1 MKFSISWKPLALAA
15 ALSTALGGCAVA
27 PAPIA
32 HTPNIVATPEQGR
45 LSVSVQAA
53 PAVGEV
59 VPVYISVANGTD
71 NTRSVVP
78 NQVFALNDVGERV
91 APLPPGEAARQAGNA
106 NELEGAMKS
115 GAISGVGGAAV
126 GAAAGA
132 IAGAGGDTNG
142 GWGFNSPSQGALFG
156 TGFGGAYGVFSGA
169 ERGQS
174 KADQQANQQIDA
186 LALQPQEVRQNFV
199 ASGYVFFPKGSY
211 NQVEMVLL
219 DRETGATETVREPW
233 H

>member
-1 MKFSISWKPLALAA
+1 MKFDTALKSVALAA
-15 ALSTALGGCAVA
+15 TISVALGGCGVA

-32 HTPNIVATPEQGR
+32 HTANIVATPQQGQ
-45 LSVSVQAA
+45 LTVSVQAA

-59 VPVYISVANGTD
+59 VPVYVSVANGTD
-71 NTRSVVP
+71 DTRSVVP

-106 NELEGAMKS
+106 NELAGAIKS
-115 GAISGVGGAAV
+115 GAISGVGGAAL

-132 IAGAGGDTNG
+132 VAGAGGVSGG
-142 GWGFNSPSQGALFG
+142 GWGFNSPSQGALVG
-156 TGFGGAYGVFSGA
+156 TGFGGAIGTYSGA
-169 ERGQS
+169 EAGQA
-174 KADQQANQQIDA
+174 KADQQSNQQISA